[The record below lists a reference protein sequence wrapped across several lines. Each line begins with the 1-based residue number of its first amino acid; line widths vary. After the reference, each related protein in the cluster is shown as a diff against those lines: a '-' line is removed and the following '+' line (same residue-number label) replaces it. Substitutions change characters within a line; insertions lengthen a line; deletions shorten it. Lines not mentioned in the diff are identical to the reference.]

1 MWRSA
6 HDAWWRLVAA
16 TPAESSSSA
25 QRLADACLSVGA
37 VLYGGAVSVRN
48 RCYDYEWARRRLP
61 CPVISV
67 GNLEVGG
74 TGKTTCVEYLAAH
87 LASQGRRVA
96 ILSRGYGATRAGR
109 PSWLSVHG
117 DELLI
122 DGGTRSAR
130 HLPDEPQLLARHLPG
145 VPVVIGP
152 RRMASGEL
160 AFERFHSN
168 VLLLDDGFQHRRL
181 HRDLDVVLI
190 SARMPL
196 GGWPLLPRGPM
207 REPLSSVAR
216 ADVIIVTKVDRS
228 RDVAAALQERL
239 RALNAR
245 ALIAT
250 AMHEPHALRQAP
262 SGAALSLEHLQQ
274 ARVCLLSSVG
284 DPEGFEQTVTGLGA
298 TVAAHAA
305 FPDHHRY
312 RLQDWRRVVE
322 RAAEVPA
329 AAIVT
334 TEKDAVRLAP
344 LLAEA
349 AGAAVPL
356 WVVRVRWRRLSGEQ
370 ELHDRLARVCAG

>member
-16 TPAESSSSA
+16 PAESRSPA
-25 QRLADACLSVGA
+25 WRLADACLRVGA
-37 VLYGGAVSVRN
+37 ALYGSVVASRN
-48 RCYDYEWARRRLP
+48 RLYDRGPSRRRLP

-96 ILSRGYGATRAGR
+96 VLSRGYGATRAGR
-109 PSWLSVHG
+109 PSWLSVQG

-122 DGGTRSAR
+122 DGEPGGPAR
-130 HLPDEPQLLARHLPG
+130 LPDEPQLLARHLPG

-152 RRMASGEL
+152 RRAASGEL
-160 AFERFHSN
+160 ALERFHSD

-181 HRDLDVVLI
+181 HRDLDIVLI

-228 RDVAAALQERL
+228 REVAAALQERL
-239 RALNAR
+239 RTLNAR

-250 AMHEPHALRQAP
+250 AMHEPHALRQEP
-262 SGAALSLEHLQQ
+262 SGAALSLERLQN

-284 DPEGFEQTVTGLGA
+284 DPGGFEQTVTELGA

-312 RLQDWRRVVE
+312 DVHEWRQVCAC
-322 RAAEVPA
+322 AAEAKA

-334 TEKDAVRLAP
+334 TEKDAVRVAP
-344 LLAEA
+344 LLAEP
-349 AGAAVPL
+349 AGVAVPL
-356 WVVRVRWRRLSGEQ
+356 WVVRVRWRMLSGE
-370 ELHDRLARVCAG
+370 EALHDRLHRVCAG